1 MQYQVIV
8 SGVVVCCW
16 FVVLFLVVVGG
27 AVVVVLVIFVLHVHV
42 SFSPRLNPS
51 FQAFPAHELF

>member
-8 SGVVVCCW
+8 SGVAVCCC
-16 FVVLFLVVVGG
+16 FVVLVVVVGG
-27 AVVVVLVIFVLHVHV
+27 AVVVVLVIYVLHVHV